1 MQGIDP
7 AATAW
12 LLASTALVL
21 LMTPGLA
28 IFYGGMVRTTGVL
41 NMIMMSFIS
50 IPLVTVAWLVLGYS
64 LSFSDGG
71 NLVGNLEHFGM
82 LGISPRTN
90 HGTVP
95 ELLFATFELTFAIIT
110 AALISGAIADRAKF
124 SAWMVFVPIW
134 TIVVYSVIA
143 HWVWAPQGWLN
154 KFGSLDYAGGL
165 VVEIASGSSALA
177 LAIVLG
183 PRIGFKQDAMRP
195 HNLPFV
201 LLGVGLL
208 WFGWFGFNA
217 GSALAVDG
225 TAAAIFLNTLVAG
238 CLGMLGWLTV
248 EQIRDGKPTTFG
260 AASGVVAGL
269 VAITPSCGYVNTLGA
284 LIVGLAAGVVC
295 SFAVGLKFRW
305 NYDDSLDVVG
315 VHFVG
320 GVVGVPLT
328 LLLIWLD
335 PPSGF
340 RSAWWWLTF
349 GPFVVYQIGQMF
361 DDYILTPRIQ
371 GKATDLDTP
380 SILFASITGGVL
392 AGLLALTLVV
402 WAFRPADLDPE
413 TRRWAIERCT
423 PHPIAAMQAPVRL
436 ERFWD
441 QPWKASV
448 IWCIILPAV
457 ATESSTSFSVPISR
471 SISAFEMKPYYVG
484 GGSAHA
490 LRTAFGV
497 EPVIAA
503 HERNHKTKYRGFD
516 KAGHHIF
523 GFQIFKGTFE
533 IRARRKTK
541 IVNRDHV
548 AAEHADNI
556 AGEHEKWQ
564 HE

>member
-50 IPLVTVAWLVLGYS
+50 IPLVTVAWLLLGYT
-64 LSFSDGG
+64 LSFSNGDGF
-71 NLVGNLEHFGM
+71 LGNLEHFGM
-82 LGISPRTN
+82 LGITPSTT

-95 ELLFATFELTFAIIT
+95 ELLFATFQLTFAIIT

-134 TIVVYSVIA
+134 AIAVYSVIA
-143 HWVWAPQGWLN
+143 HWVWGPDGWLA
-154 KFGSLDYAGGL
+154 KMGALDYAGGL
-165 VVEIASGSSALA
+165 VVEIASGASALA

-217 GSALAVDG
+217 GSALAANG

-248 EQIRDGKPTTFG
+248 EQVRDGKPTTFG

-269 VAITPSCGYVNTLGA
+269 VAITPSCGTVNTLGA
-284 LIVGLAAGVVC
+284 LIVGLLAGVVC
-295 SFAVGLKFRW
+295 SFAVGLKFKL

-320 GVVGVPLT
+320 GVVGVV
-328 LLLIWLD
+328 LI
-335 PPSGF
+335 
-340 RSAWWWLTF
+340 
-349 GPFVVYQIGQMF
+349 
-361 DDYILTPRIQ
+361 
-371 GKATDLDTP
+371 
-380 SILFASITGGVL
+380 
-392 AGLLALTLVV
+392 GLLATDVMTGGARGL
-402 WAFRPADLDPE
+402 F
-413 TRRWAIERCT
+413 
-423 PHPIAAMQAPVRL
+423 
-436 ERFWD
+436 
-441 QPWKASV
+441 
-448 IWCIILPAV
+448 
-457 ATESSTSFSVPISR
+457 
-471 SISAFEMKPYYVG
+471 YG
-484 GGSAHA
+484 GGFTQLGKQLLAMA
-490 LRTAFGV
+490 V
-497 EPVIAA
+497 
-503 HERNHKTKYRGFD
+503 
-516 KAGHHIF
+516 
-523 GFQIFKGTFE
+523 
-533 IRARRKTK
+533 
-541 IVNRDHV
+541 V
-548 AAEHADNI
+548 AAYAFTATFVLGKIIDKVMGFRVSAEDETAGVDFTQHAETAYAEGVHGHLGHRRPSGSSSLTDLLKQPRPD
-556 AGEHEKWQ
+556 AEDA
-564 HE
+564 

>member
-50 IPLVTVAWLVLGYS
+50 IPLVTVAWLLLGYT
-64 LSFSDGG
+64 LSFSSGG
-71 NLVGNLEHFGM
+71 GFIGSLQHFGLAG
-82 LGISPRTN
+82 LGPRTN
-90 HGTVP
+90 HGGVP
-95 ELLFATFELTFAIIT
+95 ELLFVAFELTFAIIT

-134 TIVVYSVIA
+134 AIVVYSVIA
-143 HWVWAPQGWLN
+143 HWVWSPDGWLA
-154 KFGSLDYAGGL
+154 KFGALDYAGGL
-165 VVEIASGSSALA
+165 VVEIASGASALA

-217 GSALAVDG
+217 GSALAANG

-238 CLGMLGWLTV
+238 CLGMLGWLSV

-295 SFAVGLKFRW
+295 SFAVGLKFRF

-320 GVVGVPLT
+320 GVVGSV
-328 LLLIWLD
+328 LI
-335 PPSGF
+335 
-340 RSAWWWLTF
+340 
-349 GPFVVYQIGQMF
+349 
-361 DDYILTPRIQ
+361 
-371 GKATDLDTP
+371 
-380 SILFASITGGVL
+380 
-392 AGLLALTLVV
+392 GLLATDVMTGGARGLLYGGGLTQLGKQLLGVV
-402 WAFRPADLDPE
+402 VVAIYAFIVSFILGKIIDKVMGFRVSADDETAGVDFTQHAETAYAEGVHGHLAHRRPSSSLTDL
-413 TRRWAIERCT
+413 
-423 PHPIAAMQAPVRL
+423 
-436 ERFWD
+436 
-441 QPWKASV
+441 
-448 IWCIILPAV
+448 
-457 ATESSTSFSVPISR
+457 ISR
-471 SISAFEMKPYYVG
+471 PRPQE
-484 GGSAHA
+484 
-490 LRTAFGV
+490 
-497 EPVIAA
+497 
-503 HERNHKTKYRGFD
+503 
-516 KAGHHIF
+516 
-523 GFQIFKGTFE
+523 
-533 IRARRKTK
+533 
-541 IVNRDHV
+541 
-548 AAEHADNI
+548 
-556 AGEHEKWQ
+556 
-564 HE
+564 